1 VVGYMRII
9 DILTI
14 ALLIGCGGYSMRK
27 VFVTNKRE
35 KNNQCYRCGITLE
48 GIETGY
54 IRDGQ
59 TMYTFKDHKSC
70 LDCVEK
76 TKYRTFKLIL
86 YALAISTFA
95 IVAAALLGLD

>member
-1 VVGYMRII
+1 MRII

-14 ALLIGCGGYSMRK
+14 VLLVGCGGYSIRK
-27 VFVTNKRE
+27 VFVTNRRK
-35 KNNQCYRCGITLE
+35 KNNQCYRCGKSLD

-59 TMYTFKDHKSC
+59 TIYTFKDHKSC

-76 TKYRTFKLIL
+76 TKHRTFKLIL
-86 YALAISTFA
+86 YALAISAVA

>member
-1 VVGYMRII
+1 MRVI

-14 ALLIGCGGYSMRK
+14 ALITILGGYSVWK
-27 VFVTNKRE
+27 VMITHKRE
-35 KNNQCYRCGITLE
+35 KNNQCYRCGKSLD

-59 TMYTFKDHKSC
+59 TIYSMKDHQCC

-76 TKYRTFKLIL
+76 TKYRTLQLIL
-86 YALAISTFA
+86 YALAISVVA
-95 IVAAALLGLD
+95 IVAAVLLGVD

>member
-1 VVGYMRII
+1 MRII

-14 ALLIGCGGYSMRK
+14 VLLVGCGGYSIRK
-27 VFVTNKRE
+27 VFVTNRRK
-35 KNNQCYRCGITLE
+35 KNNQCYRCGKSLD

-59 TMYTFKDHKSC
+59 TIYTFKDHKSC

-76 TKYRTFKLIL
+76 TKHRTFKLIL
-86 YALAISTFA
+86 YALAISA
-95 IVAAALLGLD
+95 VVSPV

>member
-1 VVGYMRII
+1 MRII

-14 ALLIGCGGYSMRK
+14 VLLVGCGGYSIRK
-27 VFVTNKRE
+27 VFVTNRRK
-35 KNNQCYRCGITLE
+35 KNNQCYRCGKSLD

-59 TMYTFKDHKSC
+59 TIYTFKDHKSC

-76 TKYRTFKLIL
+76 TKHRTFKLIL
-86 YALAISTFA
+86 YALAISTVA

>member
-1 VVGYMRII
+1 MRII

-14 ALLIGCGGYSMRK
+14 VLLVGCGGYSIRK

-35 KNNQCYRCGITLE
+35 KNNQCYRCGKSLD
-48 GIETGY
+48 GIETGC

-59 TMYTFKDHKSC
+59 TIYTFKDHKSC

-76 TKYRTFKLIL
+76 TKHRTFKLIL
-86 YALAISTFA
+86 YALAISVVA
-95 IVAAALLGLD
+95 IVAAVLLGVD